1 MRARLALL
9 CGLAVAA
16 GCHKKSGPPPEVTGL
31 AAVPATAEVV
41 IGADVPRVASSPLVS
56 RAVDQLLDRD
66 PELATRWK
74 KLHDS
79 CKLDPSQISHVVLA
93 IGPHTGDKPG
103 TGPVLLVATG
113 KLSETELATCV
124 RGLVGQGGGSLDIK
138 DAGGRSLY
146 VAKDSGRTVYFAF
159 GRPDTVVL
167 GSTEQFVLD
176 AVGGGSKVLDNPDMK
191 KWIELAGQGEPVWA
205 AGKVDDR
212 VRTGLVR
219 VTSGALKAGPVAMV
233 LTFDPSKGAKA
244 SLRVV
249 MASPDDAKALES
261 FANSQK
267 ALLGYA
273 AQRVS
278 LGPIVDKVQIA
289 SDGAVV
295 RFSVD
300 LSIDDVNHLVS
311 VLDGKGSAA
320 QDSPPP

>member
-1 MRARLALL
+1 MRAQLALL

-31 AAVPATAEVV
+31 AAVPASAEVV
-41 IGADVPRVASSPLVS
+41 IGADVPRIASSQLVA
-56 RAVDQLLDRD
+56 RAVDQLLARD
-66 PELATRWK
+66 PELAARWK
-74 KLHDS
+74 KLHDG
-79 CKLDPSQISHVVLA
+79 CKLDPSQIEHVVLA
-93 IGPHTGDKPG
+93 MGPHTGDKPG

-138 DAGGRSLY
+138 NDGGRALY

-167 GSTEQFVLD
+167 GSSEQFVMD
-176 AVGGGSKVLDNPDMK
+176 AVGHGSKVLDNPDMK
-191 KWIELAGQGEPVWA
+191 RWIELAGQGEPMWG
-205 AGKVDDR
+205 AGKVDER

-244 SLRVV
+244 SLEVV

-261 FANSQK
+261 FANAQK
-267 ALLGYA
+267 GLLGYA
-273 AQRVS
+273 AQKVS

-289 SDGAVV
+289 ADGAVV

-300 LSIDDVNHLVS
+300 LSIDDVNQLVS